1 MRSTMVAEV
10 RRGTSRRKVAQ
21 MFAVSKSNV
30 DRWVKRAEGK
40 RLDRVDLSDRA
51 SGQPVAHNRTASR
64 VEERVIRIRKELKET
79 SALGEYGAEA
89 IQREMTGKGFP
100 VVVPIR
106 TINNILQ
113 RRGQFDGKR
122 RIRRPAPPKGWY
134 LPNLAEGKAELDSF
148 DVVEGLVI
156 KGGHHV
162 EVLNGISLHGGLVCS
177 WPRSRITAKIVVN
190 AILRHWRE
198 FGLPDYV
205 QFDNGTI
212 FQGPRKPDAL
222 GRVAR
227 MALSVGVVVVYAP
240 PRETGFQ
247 AAIESYNGRWQSKV
261 WHRFHFESRVHL
273 QSQSDK
279 YVRAAR
285 RRALTCRV
293 GSVERRPLPDDRQV
307 DYQNPDG
314 VVMFIRRT
322 TDKGNVCLLGRTFK
336 VSKTW
341 PHRLV
346 RAEVNLSESRIDFYV
361 LRRRDPSCQ
370 PLLKSVDYH
379 FPDRSFIE

>member
-1 MRSTMVAEV
+1 MVAEV

-21 MFAVSKSNV
+21 MFGVSKSNV
-30 DRWVKRAEGK
+30 DRWVERAEGK
-40 RLDRVDLSDRA
+40 RLDRVDWSDRA

-64 VEERVIRIRKELKET
+64 VEERVIRLRKELKEI

-89 IQREMTGKGFP
+89 IQREMTGKGYP
-100 VVVPIR
+100 VVLPIR

-113 RRGQFDGKR
+113 RRGQFDGSR

-177 WPRSRITAKIVVN
+177 WPRSRITARIVAN
-190 AILRHWRE
+190 AILRHWRQ

-227 MALSVGVVVVYAP
+227 MALSVGVMVVYAP

-261 WHRFHFESRVHL
+261 WNRFHFESRAHL

-279 YVRAAR
+279 YVRAVR
-285 RRALTCRV
+285 RRSLIRIA
-293 GSVERRPLPDDRQV
+293 GSPERRSISDDWQI
-307 DYQNPDG
+307 DYQAPQG
-314 VVMFIRRT
+314 VVIFIRRT
-322 TDKGNVCLLGRTFK
+322 TDVGKVSLLGRAFG
-336 VSKTW
+336 VSRNW

-346 RAEVNLSESRIDFYV
+346 RAEVNLSESRIDFYA
-361 LRRRDPSCQ
+361 LRRRDPSYQ
-370 PLLKSVDYH
+370 PLLKSIDYQ
-379 FPDRSFIE
+379 FPKRPFLE